1 MSLLLLFISYDPPIK
16 NMTNMVQPCMLTIF
30 AFGSQYCQQTHA
42 VNDVIQV
49 SSSEQH
55 LPTTNTIH

>member
-1 MSLLLLFISYDPPIK
+1 MSLLLLFITYDPPIK
-16 NMTNMVQPCMLTIF
+16 NMTNTIQPCMLTIF
-30 AFGSQYCQQTHA
+30 AFGSQYCQQTYA

-55 LPTTNTIH
+55 